1 MTYRRSFYW
10 VVVVV
15 VQSVLI
21 GFIYFI
27 RDDRASKYRLKIRSS
42 ITDANDAVLRDDTI
56 EVTNGAGFGHYPST
70 PSDQEVDDTEGLLE
84 GNIIGKG
91 PKHDEENRI
100 ALKDT
105 LHQKDANEINPSISY
120 NEGRKGCWANCLH
133 SFSFRKMDIISL
145 CFAITTY
152 TIFVTGMFSSVFSD
166 AAWLTNEPK
175 WMNETSEFP
184 QTLYN
189 TSDPNSR

>member
-1 MTYRRSFYW
+1 M
-10 VVVVV
+10 

-42 ITDANDAVLRDDTI
+42 ITDDNDAVLRDDTI
-56 EVTNGAGFGHYPST
+56 EVTNGAGFGHYPSP

-84 GNIIGKG
+84 GDIIGNG

-120 NEGRKGCWANCLH
+120 NEGKKGCWANCLH
-133 SFSFRKMDIISL
+133 SFSLPLLSALLSATLLSL
-145 CFAITTY
+145 LLLSGFLQEKPLLQKQK
-152 TIFVTGMFSSVFSD
+152 
-166 AAWLTNEPK
+166 AWSARGKPWLA
-175 WMNETSEFP
+175 
-184 QTLYN
+184 
-189 TSDPNSR
+189 R